1 MAKMLLVNPRRR
13 PAKRRKAS
21 PAQRAAR
28 ARFAAMARS
37 RSRAAKRPARR
48 RKNPAPALPF
58 VAANMPA
65 RARRRPARRRNPIGA
80 SSAARSY
87 RRGRR
92 RNPISLGR
100 ASTYVSMIKD
110 AAIGAA
116 GAVAVDLAMGQINRF
131 LPATLRRTPGTVGIG
146 DAVKAVLTV
155 AMGQLLR
162 GPTRGMSTQLA
173 RGALTV
179 QAHGIMTQFLPSTL
193 TLGYATAA
201 PVISRSARIG
211 PNASM
216 LNRYIAPGQ
225 TPMLS
230 RYVAPGLT
238 PMLSGR
244 GSTMMR
250 ESRVR

>member
-13 PAKRRKAS
+13 TAKRRKAS

-28 ARFAAMARS
+28 ARFAAMARA
-37 RSRAAKRPARR
+37 RAGKRPARR
-48 RKNPAPALPF
+48 ARRRNPAPALPY
-58 VAANMPA
+58 VAATMPA
-65 RARRRPARRRNPIGA
+65 RARRRPARRRNPIA
-80 SSAARSY
+80 AARSY

-116 GAVAVDLAMGQINRF
+116 GAVVVDLAMGQINRF
-131 LPATLRRTPGTVGIG
+131 LPATLQRVPGAVGVG

-173 RGALTV
+173 KGALTV
-179 QAHGIMTQFLPSTL
+179 QAHGIITQFVPAGL

-201 PVISRSARIG
+201 PVVNSSARIG
-211 PNASM
+211 PNRAM

-230 RYVAPGLT
+230 RYVAPGLS

-244 GSTMMR
+244 DSTMAR
-250 ESRVR
+250 ESVVR

>member
-13 PAKRRKAS
+13 RTAKRRKNPT

-28 ARFAAMARS
+28 ARFAAMARG
-37 RSRAAKRPARR
+37 RAGKRPARR
-48 RKNPAPALPF
+48 ARRRNPAPALPY
-58 VAANMPA
+58 VVSNMPT
-65 RARRRPARRRNPIGA
+65 RARRRPARRRNPIAVG
-80 SSAARSY
+80 RSY

-100 ASTYVSMIKD
+100 ASTYVTMVKD

-116 GAVAVDLAMGQINRF
+116 GAVLTDLAMGQINRF
-131 LPATLRRTPGTVGIG
+131 LPATLQRVPGTVGVG

-173 RGALTV
+173 KGALTV
-179 QAHGIMTQFLPSTL
+179 QAHQLMTQFLPAGM
-193 TLGYATAA
+193 TLGYATAGQ
-201 PVISRSARIG
+201 VINRSARIG
-211 PNASM
+211 PNRAM
-216 LNRYIAPGQ
+216 LSRYIAPGQ

-230 RYVAPGLT
+230 RYVAPGMT

-244 GSTMMR
+244 DSTMMR
-250 ESRVR
+250 ESVVR